1 MVIVDTSVWIDA
13 FRGTTNR
20 ETIWPKQA
28 ISIREIGLTNL
39 ILCEVLQGV
48 STNSEYDEI
57 RDDLLQFAVF
67 NTGGAK
73 LALTSAQHYR
83 TLRSMGITVRK
94 TIDCIIASFCVE
106 YGHQLLHRDRDF
118 DCFES
123 HLGLQVIHP

>member
-20 ETIWPKQA
+20 ETIWLKQA

-39 ILCEVLQGV
+39 TLCEVLQGV

-57 RDDLLQFAVF
+57 RDDLLRFAVF
-67 NTGGAK
+67 NTGSAK
-73 LALTSAQHYR
+73 LALTSAQHHR

-106 YGHQLLHRDRDF
+106 YGHQLLHRDKDF

>member
-20 ETIWPKQA
+20 ETIWLKQA
-28 ISIREIGLTNL
+28 VSIREIGLTNL

-67 NTGGAK
+67 NTGSAK
-73 LALTSAQHYR
+73 LALTSAQQYR

>member
-20 ETIWPKQA
+20 ETIWLKQA

-67 NTGGAK
+67 NTGSAK
-73 LALTSAQHYR
+73 LALTSAQQYR